1 MKKYKIAFLACFL
14 GLFLFTACESNQSTI
29 QPESKQG
36 KSYSTLTAL
45 PAHEYAIFLSKQI
58 VVVTNELE
66 SRIIDGK
73 NVMSGKYPR
82 KDAVLN
88 VSASLKRICD
98 ATDEVDVT
106 LPAKTYEDDREDAL
120 RLLKNCQESLKE
132 YEDALKKNDRSQM
145 KKTCSLLIGDL
156 NALTSVANTFYQ

>member
-14 GLFLFTACESNQSTI
+14 GLFLFTACESNPSTI

-82 KDAVLN
+82 KDAVFN
-88 VSASLKRICD
+88 VSASLKRIDWRSECFNICGKYVLSIRKEGECHGKRKLCHFVW
-98 ATDEVDVT
+98 TGVS
-106 LPAKTYEDDREDAL
+106 KT
-120 RLLKNCQESLKE
+120 K
-132 YEDALKKNDRSQM
+132 
-145 KKTCSLLIGDL
+145 DL
-156 NALTSVANTFYQ
+156 SINGKRGI